1 MDRKDLVKKFS
12 KATAIGLSTVAGA
25 YFTAD
30 VIGYT
35 YGTEEQ
41 TCFTVVDKN
50 HIPKNISAEDAQSRY
65 FISTDQGEVFENAD
79 SFWRF
84 KSSDDTQ
91 QLQDQLSIA
100 EAELGVAKSSVASE
114 DFSNAEMS
122 GALELFDAEMS
133 QSLE

>member
-1 MDRKDLVKKFS
+1 MNRKDLVKKFS
-12 KATAIGLSTVAGA
+12 KATAIGLCTVAGA

-41 TCFTVVDKN
+41 TCFTVVDKS
-50 HIPKNISAEDAQSRY
+50 HIPNNISAKDAQGKY
-65 FISTDQGEVFENAD
+65 FISTEQGEVFENAD

-91 QLQDQLSIA
+91 QLQNQLQEGQSYQA
-100 EAELGVAKSSVASE
+100 TVYGWQ
-114 DFSNAEMS
+114 N
-122 GALELFDAEMS
+122 GAFNDKRNIVELELTNKCNPYE
-133 QSLE
+133 L

>member
-91 QLQDQLSIA
+91 QLQDQLQEGQSYQA
-100 EAELGVAKSSVASE
+100 TVYGWQ
-114 DFSNAEMS
+114 N
-122 GALELFDAEMS
+122 GAFGDKRNIVELELTDKCNPYE
-133 QSLE
+133 L